1 MLYLIGGPAR
11 CGKTLLARRLHRR
24 LQAPYFVTDYLTSGL
39 AGEPSLG
46 VRHELGNRER
56 GERAWP
62 VLEGLLRNV
71 AEVEP
76 CYVVEGDLLL
86 PERLASFQSRFDGQ
100 VRACF
105 LGYPSCNP
113 DVKVA
118 AIRSHPSPVNDW
130 VAGMSD
136 ARLHDLVAEMIE
148 FSRYLETEC
157 ERRRLPFFDGSHD
170 FERTLEQA
178 ETHLVA
184 EARA

>member
-24 LQAPYFVTDYLTSGL
+24 LGAPYFVTDYLTSGL

-46 VRHELGNRER
+46 VQHELGNRER

-86 PERLASFQSRFDGQ
+86 PERLAPFQGRFDGP

-105 LGYPSCNP
+105 LGYPRVSP
-113 DVKVA
+113 DGKLA
-118 AIRSHPSPVNDW
+118 AIRAHPSPVNDW

-136 ARLHDLVAEMIE
+136 ARLHDLVAEMVA
-148 FSRYLETEC
+148 FSRYLEAEC
-157 ERRRLPFFDGSHD
+157 GRQGLPFFDGSHD
-170 FERTLEQA
+170 FEPALEQA
-178 ETHLVA
+178 EKYLTSGT
-184 EARA
+184 RA